1 MCEKVEKL
9 RIDANKAV
17 SKETAKNAVDLSDD
31 IDKIR

>member
-9 RIDANKAV
+9 RIEANKAV
-17 SKETAKNAVDLSDD
+17 CKETAKNTADLSDD